1 MKYKLL
7 FLSLIL
13 MISACTTKTIRI
25 GFDPDVKDYTPIVLD
40 AVADNPDGNFTLL
53 FDDATYPFYPEK
65 ALDRYIAVSNNDNGD
80 KKVVF
85 NLEGMKNVTVCGDG
99 TEFLFHGGMV
109 PFYISNSECVTIKG
123 ISLDYDYP
131 FTLEGKVVESSDE
144 DKSFVLKINE
154 ECLYQVK
161 DGQLYLQGYDWELP
175 LGENIIFDAETE
187 SPYHNAFFYEAWNGN
202 GLKAEE
208 CGDRLVKLTG
218 FTARLMPPV
227 GTIYVDKGPHG
238 QNRRYPGFV
247 IHGSKDVS
255 LTDVV
260 VNRSGAMALIAE
272 RSENLYCRRFSTQ
285 VPEESGLMIAS
296 SADATHF
303 VGCKG
308 DIVLE
313 DCLFES
319 MLDDATNIH
328 STFMKVDTLLDS
340 HSFRASFGH
349 FQQEGYDF
357 AQLGDTLFFVDRDG
371 LLPLCKGK
379 VTEITHIS
387 ENCYQMTTD
396 ADLSSYTG
404 KELAV
409 ENTDYRAQVLIKNCI
424 VRKNRARSLLLSTPG
439 NVLVEGCDFASSMA
453 GIRICGDANYWF
465 ESGNTDNIVIRDNVF
480 RNLGH
485 GAWVPQAVLQID
497 PVINAK
503 SRSCDR
509 FFHKSVV
516 FENNT
521 VYSSESQLIYA
532 LSVKDLSIKGNKF
545 IETFEHEERFPG
557 LALIDVQF
565 CGNLFV
571 EANDFT
577 EWHKEAEISIHR
589 CAHGDISD
597 TALKVT
603 DHPNTYYYE
612 N

>member
-1 MKYKLL
+1 MKSNLL
-7 FLSLIL
+7 LLTLLL
-13 MISACTTKTIRI
+13 MLSACTGDIIRI
-25 GFDPDVKDYTPIVLD
+25 KFDPQVEDYTPVVLEKI
-40 AVADNPDGNFTLL
+40 ADNPEGNFKLV
-53 FDDATYPFYPEK
+53 FDDATYPFYPEN
-65 ALDRYIAVSNNDNGD
+65 AQDRYMAISNNDNGQ

-85 NLEGMKNVTVCGDG
+85 NLDGMKNVSISGRNTK
-99 TEFLFHGGMV
+99 FLFHGGLI
-109 PFYISNSECVTIKG
+109 PFYVRNCENVSMDGFSV
-123 ISLDYDYP
+123 DYDYP
-131 FTLEGKVVESSDE
+131 FTLEGEVVESSDE
-144 DKSFVLKINE
+144 QRSFVLKISD

-175 LGENIIFDAETE
+175 LGENIIFNAHTE
-187 SPYHNAFFYEAWNGN
+187 SPYHSAEFYEGWNGN

-255 LTDVV
+255 LTDVI

-285 VPEESGLMIAS
+285 VPEESGLMIAA

-303 VGCKG
+303 IGCKG
-308 DIVLE
+308 CIVLE

-357 AQLGDTLFFVDRDG
+357 AQPGDTLLFVDRDG

-379 VTEITHIS
+379 VTDITHIS
-387 ENCYQMTTD
+387 ENCYQLTTD
-396 ADLSSYTG
+396 ADLSSYDG
-404 KELAV
+404 RELAV
-409 ENTDYRAQVLIKNCI
+409 ENTDYRAEVLIKNCI

-480 RNLGH
+480 RNLGN

-509 FFHKSVV
+509 FFHKSIV

-521 VYSSESQLIYA
+521 IYSSESQLVYA
-532 LSVKDLSIKGNKF
+532 LSVKNLSIKGNKF
-545 IETFEHEERFPG
+545 IETFDHKERFPG
-557 LALIDVQF
+557 LALIDVQY
-565 CGNLFV
+565 CDSLFV
-571 EANDFT
+571 ESNDFT
-577 EWHKEAEISIHR
+577 QWQKDAKISIHN
-589 CAHGDISD
+589 CMHEEVSD
-597 TALKVT
+597 NALKIT
-603 DHPNTYYYE
+603 NHPNSYYYE

>member
-1 MKYKLL
+1 
-7 FLSLIL
+7 
-13 MISACTTKTIRI
+13 MISACTGETIRI
-25 GFDPDVKDYTPIVLD
+25 KFDPQVEDYTPVVLEKI
-40 AVADNPDGNFTLL
+40 ADNPEGNFRLV
-53 FDDATYPFYPEK
+53 FDDATYPFYPEN
-65 ALDRYIAVSNNDNGD
+65 AQDRYMAISNNDNGQ

-85 NLEGMKNVTVCGDG
+85 NLDGMKNVSISGRNTK
-99 TEFLFHGGMV
+99 FLFHGGLI
-109 PFYISNSECVTIKG
+109 PFYVRNCENVNLDGFSV
-123 ISLDYDYP
+123 DYDYP
-131 FTLEGKVVESSDE
+131 FTLEGEVVESSDK
-144 DKSFVLKINE
+144 DRSFVLKISD
-154 ECLYQVK
+154 ECLYEVR
-161 DGQLYLQGYDWELP
+161 DGLLYLKAYDWELP
-175 LGENIIFDAETE
+175 LGENIIFNAQTE
-187 SPYHNAFFYEAWNGN
+187 SPYHSADRYEGWNGN

-247 IHGSKDVS
+247 IHGSKNVN
-255 LTDVV
+255 LTDVI

-285 VPEESGLMIAS
+285 VPEGSELMIAA

-340 HSFRASFGH
+340 HSFMASFGH

-357 AQLGDTLFFVDRDG
+357 AHEGDTLLFVDRNG

-379 VTEITHIS
+379 VTGITHIS
-387 ENCYQMTTD
+387 ENCYQLTTD
-396 ADLSSYTG
+396 ADISPYKG
-404 KELAV
+404 IELAID
-409 ENTDYRAQVLIKNCI
+409 NIDYKAEVLIRNSI

-465 ESGNTDNIVIRDNVF
+465 ESGNTDNIVIRNNVF
-480 RNLGH
+480 RNLGN

-497 PVINAK
+497 PVINAQR
-503 SRSCDR
+503 RSCDR
-509 FFHKSVV
+509 FFHNRIV

-521 VYSSESQLIYA
+521 VYSSESQLVYA
-532 LSVKDLSIKGNKF
+532 LSVRDLSIKGNRF
-545 IETFEHEERFPG
+545 IENFEHKEKFPG
-557 LALIDVQF
+557 LALIDVQY
-565 CGNLFV
+565 CDNVSV
-571 EANDFT
+571 ESNDFT
-577 EWHKEAEISIHR
+577 QWQKDAEISIHE
-589 CAHGDISD
+589 CLHGDISD

-612 N
+612 D

>member
-1 MKYKLL
+1 ML
-7 FLSLIL
+7 
-13 MISACTTKTIRI
+13 SACTGETIRI
-25 GFDPDVKDYTPIVLD
+25 KFDPQVEDYTPVVLEKI
-40 AVADNPDGNFTLL
+40 ADNPEGNFKLV
-53 FDDATYPFYPEK
+53 FDDATYPFYPEN
-65 ALDRYIAVSNNDNGD
+65 AQDRYMAISNNDNGQ

-85 NLEGMKNVTVCGDG
+85 NLDGMKNVSISGRNTK
-99 TEFLFHGGMV
+99 FLFHGGLI
-109 PFYISNSECVTIKG
+109 PFYVRNCENVSMDGFSV
-123 ISLDYDYP
+123 DYDYP
-131 FTLEGKVVESSDE
+131 FTLEGEVVESSDE
-144 DKSFVLKINE
+144 DRSFVLNISD

-175 LGENIIFDAETE
+175 LGENIIFNAQTE
-187 SPYHNAFFYEAWNGN
+187 SPYHSANRYEGWNGN
-202 GLKAEE
+202 GLKAEV

-247 IHGSKDVS
+247 IHGSKNVN
-255 LTDVV
+255 LTDVI

-285 VPEESGLMIAS
+285 VPEESELMIAA

-303 VGCKG
+303 IGCKG

-340 HSFRASFGH
+340 HSFLASFGH

-357 AQLGDTLFFVDRDG
+357 AHEGDTLLFVDRNG

-379 VTEITHIS
+379 VTGITHIS
-387 ENCYQMTTD
+387 ENCYQLTTD
-396 ADLSSYTG
+396 ADISSYKG
-404 KELAV
+404 IELAID
-409 ENTDYRAQVLIKNCI
+409 NIDYKAEVLIRNSI
-424 VRKNRARSLLLSTPG
+424 VRKNRARSLLLSTLG

-465 ESGNTDNIVIRDNVF
+465 ESGNTDNIVIRNNVF
-480 RNLGH
+480 RNLGN

-497 PVINAK
+497 PVINAQR
-503 SRSCDR
+503 RSCDR
-509 FFHKSVV
+509 FFHNRIV

-521 VYSSESQLIYA
+521 VYSSESQLVYA
-532 LSVKDLSIKGNKF
+532 LSVRDLSIKGNRF
-545 IETFEHEERFPG
+545 IENFEHKEKFPG
-557 LALIDVQF
+557 LALIDVQY
-565 CGNLFV
+565 CDNVSV
-571 EANDFT
+571 ESNDFT
-577 EWHKEAEISIHR
+577 QWQKDAEISIHE
-589 CAHGDISD
+589 CLHGDISD

>member
-1 MKYKLL
+1 
-7 FLSLIL
+7 
-13 MISACTTKTIRI
+13 MISACTGETIRI
-25 GFDPDVKDYTPIVLD
+25 KFDPQVEDYTPVVLEKI
-40 AVADNPDGNFTLL
+40 ADNPEGNFRLV
-53 FDDATYPFYPEK
+53 FDDATYPFYPEN
-65 ALDRYIAVSNNDNGD
+65 AQDRYMAISNNDNGQ

-85 NLEGMKNVTVCGDG
+85 NLDGMKNVSICGDN
-99 TEFLFHGGMV
+99 TRLLFHGGMI
-109 PFYISNSECVTIKG
+109 PFYINRSESVSIEG

-144 DKSFVLKINE
+144 QKSFVLKISD

-175 LGENIIFDAETE
+175 LGENIIFNAQTE
-187 SPYHNAFFYEAWNGN
+187 SPYHSAERYEGWNGN

-208 CGDRLVKLTG
+208 CGDRLVRLTG

-247 IHGSKDVS
+247 IHGSKNVN
-255 LTDVV
+255 LTDVI

-272 RSENLYCRRFSTQ
+272 RSENICCRRFSTQ
-285 VPEESGLMIAS
+285 VPEESELMIAA

-303 VGCKG
+303 IGCKG

-340 HSFRASFGH
+340 HSFLASFGH

-357 AQLGDTLFFVDRDG
+357 AHEGDTLLFVDRNG

-379 VTEITHIS
+379 VTGITQIS
-387 ENCYQMTTD
+387 ENCYQLTTD
-396 ADLSSYTG
+396 ADISPYKG
-404 KELAV
+404 RELAID
-409 ENTDYRAQVLIKNCI
+409 NTDYNAEVLIKNCI

-465 ESGNTDNIVIRDNVF
+465 ESGNTDNIVIKDNVF
-480 RNLGH
+480 RNLGN
-485 GAWVPQAVLQID
+485 GAWIPQAVLQID
-497 PVINAK
+497 PVINAQR
-503 SRSCDR
+503 RSCDR
-509 FFHKSVV
+509 FFHNRIV

-521 VYSSESQLIYA
+521 VYSSESQLVYA
-532 LSVKDLSIKGNKF
+532 LSVRDLSINGNKF
-545 IETFEHEERFPG
+545 IETFEHKEKFPG
-557 LALIDVQF
+557 LALIDVQY
-565 CGNLFV
+565 CDNVSV
-571 EANDFT
+571 ESNDFT
-577 EWHKEAEISIHR
+577 QWQKDAEISIHE
-589 CAHGDISD
+589 CLHGDISD

-612 N
+612 D